1 MPTTQVENDVR
12 LSRKKP
18 KGVGAWK
25 LPTPEAHGSG
35 CSPDARGNRTE
46 VEAELGGEHFTKA
59 GVVIS
64 DRGWLEVHRGGN
76 CDLPKW
82 RPTVVF
88 ALRRAPGKL
97 QTTGF
102 EELNFGSLYMTDR
115 CPCCPWSLA
124 WAGGPSCSI
133 FFAFDASAPTGCPLR
148 SRFCYRSLFGLVWN
162 PASCLT
168 SEVPVLQLGGGL

>member
-1 MPTTQVENDVR
+1 MCYEFWIRIGDAFRTTQAIGVLEAVWENVRHSNHRLPTTQVENDVR

-82 RPTVVF
+82 RATVVF
-88 ALRRAPGKL
+88 CLS
-97 QTTGF
+97 
-102 EELNFGSLYMTDR
+102 ESSL
-115 CPCCPWSLA
+115 
-124 WAGGPSCSI
+124 
-133 FFAFDASAPTGCPLR
+133 
-148 SRFCYRSLFGLVWN
+148 
-162 PASCLT
+162 
-168 SEVPVLQLGGGL
+168 